1 MSPNAPA
8 EGSGNKSVVLILGA
22 WICLAAGVGVAGWLE
37 SASAPVIAGIVWI
50 LTALA
55 LLACWKVRT
64 LHRWTMKVEMRWLV
78 LLHLTR
84 FVGFYFFLLCSRGE
98 LPFAFAAPAGWG
110 DIVVAALAVLLL
122 ALSNAR
128 NWSMLIIWNTI
139 GLTDIL
145 FVVMTALR
153 LGLEDW
159 RSMHA
164 LREFPLSLLPTFLV
178 PLIIVS
184 HVLIFFRAAEA
195 EIAAAFGSIR
205 GVNSPK
211 DRQVKIETPSKS
223 APKATPAGVGPPG

>member
-1 MSPNAPA
+1 MITTYVMASNAPA
-8 EGSGNKSVVLILGA
+8 EGTGNKSVVLLLGA
-22 WICLAAGVGVAGWLE
+22 WLCLAAGVGVAGWLE
-37 SASAPVIAGIVWI
+37 RANAPVIAGIIWT
-50 LTALA
+50 LTALT
-55 LLACWKVRT
+55 LLACWKVPL
-64 LHRWTMKVEMRWLV
+64 LHRWALTVELRWLV

-122 ALSNAR
+122 ALSDAR
-128 NWSMLIIWNTI
+128 NWGMLIIWNTI

-153 LGLEDW
+153 LGLED
-159 RSMHA
+159 RQSMHA

-184 HVLIFFRAAEA
+184 HVLIFFRAA
-195 EIAAAFGSIR
+195 R
-205 GVNSPK
+205 LRSPSP
-211 DRQVKIETPSKS
+211 QG
-223 APKATPAGVGPPG
+223 AGGL

>member
-1 MSPNAPA
+1 MSPNTLA
-8 EGSGNKSVVLILGA
+8 EGSGNKSVALILGA
-22 WICLAAGVGVAGWLE
+22 WICIAAGAGVAGWLE
-37 SASAPVIAGIVWI
+37 RANATVVAGMIWI

-55 LLACWKVRT
+55 LFACWKVPT
-64 LHRWTMKVEMRWLV
+64 LQRWAMKVELRWLV

-110 DIVVAALAVLLL
+110 DIIVAALAVLLL
-122 ALSNAR
+122 ALSDAR

-159 RSMHA
+159 QSMHA

-184 HVLIFFRAAEA
+184 HVLIFFRSA
-195 EIAAAFGSIR
+195 R
-205 GVNSPK
+205 LKSPPLSG
-211 DRQVKIETPSKS
+211 T
-223 APKATPAGVGPPG
+223 AG

>member
-1 MSPNAPA
+1 MSPNPPTG
-8 EGSGNKSVVLILGA
+8 ESGSKSVAIILGA
-22 WICLAAGVGVAGWLE
+22 WACIAAGVGVAGWLE
-37 SASAPVIAGIVWI
+37 SANAPVVAGLVWT

-55 LLACWKVRT
+55 LFACWKVST
-64 LHRWTMKVEMRWLV
+64 LQRWVMKVELRWLV

-110 DIVVAALAVLLL
+110 DVIVAALAILLL
-122 ALSNAR
+122 ALSDAR

-139 GLTDIL
+139 GFTDIL

-153 LGLEDW
+153 LGLED
-159 RSMHA
+159 RQSMHA

-184 HVLIFFRAAEA
+184 HVLIFFRAAKLKQT
-195 EIAAAFGSIR
+195 F
-205 GVNSPK
+205 VN
-211 DRQVKIETPSKS
+211 E
-223 APKATPAGVGPPG
+223 

>member
-1 MSPNAPA
+1 MAPNAPL
-8 EGSGNKSVVLILGA
+8 EEPGSRSVVLILAA
-22 WICLAAGVGVAGWLE
+22 WLCIAAGAGLAGWLE
-37 SASAPVIAGIVWI
+37 SANAPVVAGIVWI
-50 LTALA
+50 LTALT
-55 LLACWKVRT
+55 LLACWKVPI
-64 LHRWTMKVEMRWLV
+64 LQRWAMTVEVRWLV

-84 FVGFYFFLLCSRGE
+84 FVGFYFFVLSSRDE

-110 DIVVAALAVLLL
+110 DITVAGLAVLLL
-122 ALSNAR
+122 ALSDAR
-128 NWSMLIIWNTI
+128 NWSMLIVWNAI

-184 HVLIFFRAAEA
+184 HVLIFFRAAKLK
-195 EIAAAFGSIR
+195 SR
-205 GVNSPK
+205 
-211 DRQVKIETPSKS
+211 PS
-223 APKATPAGVGPPG
+223 

>member
-1 MSPNAPA
+1 MVPNEPT
-8 EGSGNKSVVLILGA
+8 EGSGSKSVVLILGA
-22 WICLAAGVGVAGWLE
+22 WICLAAAVGIAGWIE
-37 SASAPVIAGIVWI
+37 SASAVAVAGIVWT

-55 LLACWKVRT
+55 LFACWKVST
-64 LHRWTMKVEMRWLV
+64 LQKWVMTVELRWLV

-84 FVGFYFFLLCSRGE
+84 FVGFYFFILCSRGE

-110 DIVVAALAVLLL
+110 DIIVAALAVLLL

-164 LREFPLSLLPTFLV
+164 LREFPLSLLLTFLV

-184 HVLIFFRAAEA
+184 HILIFFRAAKLK
-195 EIAAAFGSIR
+195 
-205 GVNSPK
+205 N
-211 DRQVKIETPSKS
+211 TP
-223 APKATPAGVGPPG
+223 G

>member
-1 MSPNAPA
+1 MVPYEPA

-22 WICLAAGVGVAGWLE
+22 WICLAAAVGIAGWVERANAAGVAGIIWT
-37 SASAPVIAGIVWI
+37 
-50 LTALA
+50 LTALI
-55 LLACWKVRT
+55 LFACWKVST
-64 LHRWTMKVEMRWLV
+64 LQRWVMTVELRWLV

-110 DIVVAALAVLLL
+110 DIIVAALAVLLL

-128 NWSMLIIWNTI
+128 NWTMLIIWNTI

-184 HVLIFFRAAEA
+184 HVLIFFRAAKL
-195 EIAAAFGSIR
+195 
-205 GVNSPK
+205 K
-211 DRQVKIETPSKS
+211 DKPS
-223 APKATPAGVGPPG
+223 

>member
-1 MSPNAPA
+1 MAPNATA
-8 EGSGNKSVVLILGA
+8 EGSGNKSVVLLLGA

-37 SASAPVIAGIVWI
+37 RANAPVIAGIVWT
-50 LTALA
+50 LTALI
-55 LLACWKVRT
+55 LLACWKVPL
-64 LHRWTMKVEMRWLV
+64 LHRWALTVELRWLV

-110 DIVVAALAVLLL
+110 DIFVAALAVLLL

-128 NWSMLIIWNTI
+128 NWRMLIIWNTI

-153 LGLEDW
+153 LGLED
-159 RSMHA
+159 RQSMHA

-184 HVLIFFRAAEA
+184 HVLIFFRAA
-195 EIAAAFGSIR
+195 SL
-205 GVNSPK
+205 NSK
-211 DRQVKIETPSKS
+211 PS
-223 APKATPAGVGPPG
+223 

>member
-1 MSPNAPA
+1 MVPYEPV
-8 EGSGNKSVVLILGA
+8 EGSGNKTVGLILGA
-22 WICLAAGVGVAGWLE
+22 WICLAAAVGIAGWVERANAAAVAGLIWT
-37 SASAPVIAGIVWI
+37 
-50 LTALA
+50 LTALI
-55 LLACWKVRT
+55 LFACWKVPT
-64 LHRWTMKVEMRWLV
+64 LQRWVMTVELRWLV

-84 FVGFYFFLLCSRGE
+84 FVGFYFFLLSSRGE

-110 DIVVAALAVLLL
+110 DITVAALAVLLL

-128 NWSMLIIWNTI
+128 NWTMLIIWNTI

-164 LREFPLSLLPTFLV
+164 LREFPFSLLPTFLV

-184 HVLIFFRAAEA
+184 HVLIFFRAAKLK
-195 EIAAAFGSIR
+195 S
-205 GVNSPK
+205 K
-211 DRQVKIETPSKS
+211 PS
-223 APKATPAGVGPPG
+223 

>member
-1 MSPNAPA
+1 MSPIEPA

-22 WICLAAGVGVAGWLE
+22 WICLAAAVGIAGWVE
-37 SASAPVIAGIVWI
+37 RANAAAIAGIIWI
-50 LTALA
+50 LTALI
-55 LLACWKVRT
+55 LFACWKVPT
-64 LHRWTMKVEMRWLV
+64 LQRWVMTVELRWLV

-110 DIVVAALAVLLL
+110 DIIVAALAVLLL

-128 NWSMLIIWNTI
+128 NWTMLIIWNTI

-184 HVLIFFRAAEA
+184 HVLIFFRAAKLK
-195 EIAAAFGSIR
+195 
-205 GVNSPK
+205 NK
-211 DRQVKIETPSKS
+211 PS
-223 APKATPAGVGPPG
+223 

>member
-1 MSPNAPA
+1 MAPNTPA
-8 EGSGNKSVVLILGA
+8 DGSGNKSVVLLLGA
-22 WICLAAGVGVAGWLE
+22 WFCLAAGVGVAGWLE
-37 SASAPVIAGIVWI
+37 RANAPVIAGLIWT
-50 LTALA
+50 LTALI
-55 LLACWKVRT
+55 LLACWKVPL
-64 LHRWTMKVEMRWLV
+64 LHKWALTVELRWLV

-110 DIVVAALAVLLL
+110 DIVVASLAVLLL

-128 NWSMLIIWNTI
+128 NWGMLIIWNTI

-153 LGLEDW
+153 LGLED
-159 RSMHA
+159 RQSMHA

-184 HVLIFFRAAEA
+184 HVLIFFRAA
-195 EIAAAFGSIR
+195 SLR
-205 GVNSPK
+205 SP
-211 DRQVKIETPSKS
+211 S
-223 APKATPAGVGPPG
+223 PPGTGGL

>member
-1 MSPNAPA
+1 MPPSADYNVGMSPNEPA
-8 EGSGNKSVVLILGA
+8 EGSGTKSVLLILGA
-22 WICLAAGVGVAGWLE
+22 WICIAAATGVAGWLE
-37 SASAPVIAGIVWI
+37 RANAPVVAGVVWT
-50 LTALA
+50 LTALT
-55 LLACWKVRT
+55 LLACWKVPT
-64 LHRWTMKVEMRWLV
+64 LQMWVMKVDLRWLV

-84 FVGFYFFLLCSRGE
+84 FVGFYFFVLCSRGE

-110 DIVVAALAVLLL
+110 DIIVAALAVLLL
-122 ALSNAR
+122 ALSQAR

-159 RSMHA
+159 QSMHA

-184 HVLIFFRAAEA
+184 HVLIFFRAAKLK
-195 EIAAAFGSIR
+195 S
-205 GVNSPK
+205 
-211 DRQVKIETPSKS
+211 TPS
-223 APKATPAGVGPPG
+223 

>member
-1 MSPNAPA
+1 MSSTAA
-8 EGSGNKSVVLILGA
+8 SIDGSGHKSAVLILSA
-22 WICLAAGVGVAGWLE
+22 WICLAAGAGVAGWLE
-37 SASAPVIAGIVWI
+37 RANAQVVAGIVWT

-55 LLACWKVRT
+55 LGAGWKVAR
-64 LHRWTMKVEMRWLV
+64 LQRWAMKIDLRGLV

-84 FVGFYFFLLCSRGE
+84 FVGFYFFFLCSRGE

-110 DIVVAALAVLLL
+110 DIIVRSLAGFLL

-128 NWSMLIIWNTI
+128 NWGMLIVWNTI

-159 RSMHA
+159 QSMHA

-184 HVLIFFRAAEA
+184 HVLIFFRAAKLK
-195 EIAAAFGSIR
+195 S
-205 GVNSPK
+205 
-211 DRQVKIETPSKS
+211 TPS
-223 APKATPAGVGPPG
+223 